1 MLCDVELLTA
11 DKKLSFDKSLFYGH
25 ELSLVIFEVLFFA
38 MMDLAAQNYVF
49 DGAMLYLFME
59 VRPCVCTLCI
69 STRCQRILTKGCIAV
84 GGLLW
89 GKI

>member
-1 MLCDVELLTA
+1 MLLTA

-49 DGAMLYLFME
+49 DGAMLYLLME
-59 VRPCVCTLCI
+59 VRLSVCTLCV
-69 STRCQRILTKGCIAV
+69 STCGQRIFMKGCIA
-84 GGLLW
+84 GGFH
-89 GKI
+89 GGM